1 MNFAT
6 LIFDSLYDI
15 IWLIALKKH
24 PALMSC
30 MNDDLTFTLDKSSK
44 IPIEKSFHQYQLVK
58 FNTIQSRRH
67 SEQINSFI
75 SYYQH
80 TLLPSANLWHPF
92 LDNSA

>member
-15 IWLIALKKH
+15 ICLIALKKH

-44 IPIEKSFHQYQLVK
+44 IPIEKSFH
-58 FNTIQSRRH
+58 
-67 SEQINSFI
+67 
-75 SYYQH
+75 
-80 TLLPSANLWHPF
+80 
-92 LDNSA
+92 